1 MPRKSSARRSPGK
14 AKGTRL
20 VRVTRSPRR
29 EKKWRAVFRRSN
41 GEEYSVDFGAAG
53 MQDYT
58 QHKDPQRRKN
68 YVSRHTRD
76 LRTGD
81 PTRAGYLS
89 MEVLWGS
96 STSLKKNLA
105 AYKRKHGL

>member
-1 MPRKSSARRSPGK
+1 MPRSSPRRSPGK
-14 AKGTRL
+14 ARGVKL
-20 VRVTRSPRR
+20 VKVVRSPRK
-29 EKKWRAVFRRSN
+29 EKKWRAVFRRST
-41 GEEYSVDFGAAG
+41 GKEYSVDFGAAG

-76 LRTGD
+76 LRTRD
-81 PTRAGYLS
+81 PTRAGFLS